1 MIADVPALIALAAVV
16 EEGTFEAAAHRL
28 HVTPSAVSQRV
39 KSLEQRMGQ
48 VLVVRAKPCRATD
61 AGQVLVRLAGQWTL
75 IEAEAEAARAVAG
88 SALTGAALPG
98 GAGGTVRLP
107 IVVNADSLSTWFPPA
122 LAAMPGHVRLEVRR
136 EDQDHS
142 ADLLR
147 AGSVMAAVTTDPRPV
162 QGCRVQSLG
171 AMRYLAVAAPSL
183 VERAFTQGVT
193 REAFATAPLLA
204 FTPKDALQA
213 RFVRTV
219 LGRDVSPAPHLVPS
233 SSAFVD
239 LVVRGM
245 GWGMVPEA
253 AALEELAAGRLVELV
268 PGRHLDVPLHWQHWK
283 LGSPTLDELTDHV
296 VAAARNGLH
305 LPLTRADA
313 EREQVRPTPF

>member
-1 MIADVPALIALAAVV
+1 MIADVPALLALAAVV

-48 VLVVRAKPCRATD
+48 VLVVRTKPCRATD
-61 AGQVLVRLAGQWTL
+61 AGQVLVRLAGQWAL
-75 IEAEAEAARAVAG
+75 IEAEAARAVAG
-88 SALTGAALPG
+88 SALAGSDLHGAAG
-98 GAGGTVRLP
+98 RRTRLP

-122 LAAMPGHVRLEVRR
+122 LAAMPEHVRLDVRR

-162 QGCRVQSLG
+162 QGCRVQALG
-171 AMRYLAVAAPSL
+171 AMRYLAVAAPSF
-183 VERAFTQGVT
+183 VGRAFAQGVT
-193 REAFATAPLLA
+193 REGFATAPLLA

-213 RFVRTV
+213 RFVRMV
-219 LGRDVSPAPHLVPS
+219 LGRDVSPPPHLVPS

-239 LVVRGM
+239 LVVRGV

-253 AALEELAAGRLVELV
+253 TAREELVAGRLVELV

-283 LGSPTLDELTDHV
+283 LGSPTLDELTGHV
-296 VAAARNGLH
+296 VAAARSSLH
-305 LPLTRADA
+305 PPLTRADVEQ
-313 EREQVRPTPF
+313 ERARATTF